1 MTAHIQ
7 IPLPA
12 DYRSSDFI
20 AYHLRDPARISER
33 WEDGILYKGV
43 MWHDEPACLA
53 LQFDGNVLS
62 ASIDTPHPDIGPPA
76 LDTLLRKMLSLDQDI
91 VPFEDMALQHAQL
104 GPLIARQRGLR
115 VPVAT
120 TPYEALVWAILGQ
133 QISVQA
139 AISIRRRFI
148 QAVGHR
154 HDSGLW
160 CHPDPHNVAAVSPDT
175 LRDAGLS
182 AAKARTLLAAS
193 TAILQGEL
201 SLVDHLD
208 SGSAQTLQNQLT
220 AIRGIGPWTADY
232 TLLRGYGWL
241 DGSLHG
247 DVAVRRSLRTLLQ
260 HEEPITAEFTRD
272 WLAAFAPWR
281 ALAAAHLWAALK
293 LQA

>member
-1 MTAHIQ
+1 MTAQIQ
-7 IPLPA
+7 IALPA

-20 AYHLRDPARISER
+20 AYHLRDPSRISER
-33 WEDGILYKGV
+33 WQDGVLYKGV
-43 MWHDEPACLA
+43 IWNGEPACLA
-53 LQFDGNVLS
+53 LQFDDNALS
-62 ASIDTPHPDIGPPA
+62 ASIDTAHPDTGLPA

-91 VPFEDMALQHAQL
+91 VPFEDMALKHTQL
-104 GPLIARQRGLR
+104 GPLVARQRGLR

-120 TPYEALVWAILGQ
+120 SPFEALVWAILGQ

-148 QAVGHR
+148 QAVGHC
-154 HDSGLW
+154 HHSGLW
-160 CHPDPHNVAAVSPDT
+160 CHPDAQTVATVSPDT
-175 LRDAGLS
+175 LRGAGLS
-182 AAKARTLLAAS
+182 AAKARTLLSAS
-193 TAILQGEL
+193 TAIVQGEL
-201 SLVDHLD
+201 CLVDHLD

-247 DVAVRRSLRTLLQ
+247 DVAVRRSLRALLQ
-260 HEEPITAEFTRD
+260 HEEPVTAEFTRD
-272 WLAAFAPWR
+272 WLTTFAPWR
-281 ALAAAHLWAALK
+281 ALVAAHLWAALK